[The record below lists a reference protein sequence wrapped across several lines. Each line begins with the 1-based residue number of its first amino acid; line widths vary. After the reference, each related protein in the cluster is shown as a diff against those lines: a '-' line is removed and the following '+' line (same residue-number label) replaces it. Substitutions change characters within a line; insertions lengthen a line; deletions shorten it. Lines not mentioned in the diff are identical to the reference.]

1 MKKKSIYLFIAL
13 LAMGGRFVSLS
24 AQTSEV
30 LTNKK
35 GMPILPMEKSFAIGF
50 DALPLLQYAGNMFN
64 GTDENGS
71 TLIGFANQGGT
82 ASGGTLYGKYFLT
95 DSKAIRARLS
105 INQSRVQDV
114 NRVVLDGQMPVQSN
128 IEVEDEL
135 ISRNFSMSFG
145 GGMEWRK
152 GRGRLVGVFGGELLL
167 SLAKSSQEITYGNL
181 ITSGNQT
188 PTSTTSFEGGAS
200 GPVSVR
206 TISTTSP
213 NSFGL
218 TALGFAGV
226 EYFVAPQISVGAEVT
241 MGINYSRTKRSEVV
255 TEEWD
260 ANSETVLNIK
270 NLNSD
275 VLTKFGIATGIWGGS
290 INVMFHFK

>member
-24 AQTSEV
+24 AQSSEV

-50 DALPLLQYAGNMFN
+50 DALPMLRYAGNMFN
-64 GTDENGS
+64 GTNDNGS

-82 ASGGTLYGKYFLT
+82 SSGGTLYGKYFLT

-135 ISRNFSMSFG
+135 VSRNFSMSFG

-167 SLAKSSQEITYGNL
+167 SSTKSSEEITYGNV

-188 PTSTTSFEGGAS
+188 PTSTISFDLVES

-206 TISTTSP
+206 TISKTNP

-226 EYFVAPQISVGAEVT
+226 EYFCAPQISVGAEVT
-241 MGINYSRTKRSEVV
+241 MGLNYSRTSRSEVV

-260 ANSETVLNIK
+260 ANSGTVLNI
-270 NLNSD
+270 SD
-275 VLTKFGIATGIWGGS
+275 VDSNVLTKFGIATGIWGGS